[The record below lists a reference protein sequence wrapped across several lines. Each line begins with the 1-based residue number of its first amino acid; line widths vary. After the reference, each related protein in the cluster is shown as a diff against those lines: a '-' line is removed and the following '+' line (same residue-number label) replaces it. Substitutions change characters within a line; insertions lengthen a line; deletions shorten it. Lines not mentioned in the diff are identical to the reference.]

1 MTPCATLVWTP
12 NDIRVLTSHNEFTM
26 RFAVAADQR
35 YSLRLSS
42 DQTGRLFLRA
52 VQDRQPFWISLDK
65 GMNFE
70 PIPPIPGEHSPISAY
85 RCKVHPTA
93 GVVSALEHGLLWMH
107 TVTTRHWQPR
117 ELPSDIHVRD
127 ISLDGQGGLWCA
139 GSVDSRR
146 IPGEETEA
154 AVRYQATPAAAFQP
168 RSPRLRPIDAVRV
181 ISEGGLAELR
191 TIDAESE
198 PVVAT
203 SVSSRLLD
211 DSSSFVFIFAPNRTY
226 VRRLK
231 GEMVCLIDRS
241 PIGTVRVFTHQGSI
255 WQDRGTGWKRH
266 SIVPAIVK
274 SLMIPKRQILV
285 RGLDAWGEEIA
296 AAVEVAQPGVG
307 DIAQDPEFTAACMST
322 DGGVSFT
329 VTHRLTFKNGGE
341 IEDVALLK

>member
-1 MTPCATLVWTP
+1 VTPCATLVWTP
-12 NDIRVLTSHNEFTM
+12 NDIRVLTSHNEFKM

-42 DQTGRLFLRA
+42 DHAGRLYLRA
-52 VQDRQPFWISLDK
+52 VQDRQPFWISVDK
-65 GMNFE
+65 GIDFG
-70 PIPPIPGEHSPISAY
+70 PIPPIPGEHPSISAY
-85 RCKVHPTA
+85 SCKVHPSA

-107 TVTTRHWQPR
+107 TVTTSHWQPR

-127 ISLDGQGGLWCA
+127 VSLDGQGGLWCT

-154 AVRYQATPAAAFQP
+154 AVRYQARPGAGFQP

-181 ISEGGLAELR
+181 IGAGGLAEFR

-203 SVSSRLLD
+203 SISSRLLD
-211 DSSSFVFIFAPNRTY
+211 DSASFAFIFTPNRTY

-231 GEMVCLIDRS
+231 GEMICCIDRS
-241 PIGTVRVFTHQGSI
+241 LIDTVRVFTHQGNI
-255 WQDRGTGWKRH
+255 WENRGTGWKRR

-285 RGLDAWGEEIA
+285 RGLDAWGEKIA

-307 DIAQDPEFTAACMST
+307 DIAQDPEFTATCLST

-329 VTHRLTFKNGGE
+329 VPHRLTFKNGGE
-341 IEDVALLK
+341 IQDVALLT